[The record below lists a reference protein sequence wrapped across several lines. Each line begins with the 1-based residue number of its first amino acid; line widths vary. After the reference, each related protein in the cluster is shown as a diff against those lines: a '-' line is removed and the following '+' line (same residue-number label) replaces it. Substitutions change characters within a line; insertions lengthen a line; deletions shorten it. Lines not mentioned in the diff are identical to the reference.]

1 MKNNIIA
8 ITKLESFIIWQIR
21 EAISAV
27 LGSTTVLIRNNLTRH
42 NDAHCFTPS
51 AVSLKYKD
59 KKVKVCWKTKTVFI
73 HINEVIPKKICF
85 HSCLSRPTCFITKRF
100 FQSKK
105 NVAWSLSSCAW
116 MSDGSAESFTNG
128 RAFNPF
134 QSSVALLYPLKTSE
148 NLKVFWCFQGVKQC
162 NTGLKWVNLWYLSVN
177 GSEWE
182 FTFPDPL
189 VFRQWTQSL
198 LFAKKYL
205 N

>member
-1 MKNNIIA
+1 MLKNKNCFH
-8 ITKLESFIIWQIR
+8 THKRGNTQKNLFSFLFIP
-21 EAISAV
+21 
-27 LGSTTVLIRNNLTRH
+27 TNLLH
-42 NDAHCFTPS
+42 
-51 AVSLKYKD
+51 Y
-59 KKVKVCWKTKTVFI
+59 KTVFPI
-73 HINEVIPKKICF
+73 KKG
-85 HSCLSRPTCFITKRF
+85 RR
-100 FQSKK
+100 
-105 NVAWSLSSCAW
+105 AWSLSSCAW
-116 MSDGSAESFTNG
+116 MSDGFAESFTNG